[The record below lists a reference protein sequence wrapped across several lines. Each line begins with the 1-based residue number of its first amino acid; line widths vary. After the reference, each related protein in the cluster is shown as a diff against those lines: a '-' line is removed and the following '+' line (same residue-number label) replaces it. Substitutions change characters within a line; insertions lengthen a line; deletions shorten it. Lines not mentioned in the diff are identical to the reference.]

1 LSFIEFAYNRNVH
14 STTEFSPFEIVY
26 GFNPLTPMDLIPLPI
41 DERFSLDGN
50 RKARVVKTLHESVR
64 QQIEKRNRV
73 YATKANKGRKHV
85 VFQLGDWV
93 WVHMHKEKF
102 PAHRKSKLQPR
113 GDGPFQILERI
124 NDNAYKVD
132 LPGEYGDSAIFNVS
146 DLTLFDVGDDS
157 RSNPFEKR
165 GDDADQTNTKRN
177 HANDPLEVP
186 IGPITRARAKKL
198 KEALNGLVQNIWS
211 KMDLERLG
219 TFKEHEGQPLI
230 HLVQVQ
236 EEPNSCGTR
245 G

>member
-1 LSFIEFAYNRNVH
+1 
-14 STTEFSPFEIVY
+14 
-26 GFNPLTPMDLIPLPI
+26 
-41 DERFSLDGN
+41 
-50 RKARVVKTLHESVR
+50 
-64 QQIEKRNRV
+64 V

-85 VFQLGDWV
+85 VFQPGNWV
-93 WVHMHKEKF
+93 WVHMSKERF

-132 LPGEYGDSAIFNVS
+132 LPGEYGVSATFNVS

-157 RSNPFEKR
+157 RSNPFKER
-165 GDDADQTNTKRN
+165 GGDADQPNIKCN
-177 HANDPLEVP
+177 HANNPLKVP
-186 IGPITRARAKKL
+186 IWAITRPKAKKL
-198 KEALNGLVQNIWS
+198 KEALNGHVQNIWN
-211 KMDLERLG
+211 KIDIEGLR
-219 TFKEHEGQPLI
+219 TFKGHEVQLLI

>member
-1 LSFIEFAYNRNVH
+1 MSFIEFAYNSSVH
-14 STTEFSPFEIVY
+14 STTKFSPFEIVY
-26 GFNPLTPMDLIPLPI
+26 GFNNPLTPMDLIHLPI
-41 DERFSLDGN
+41 DERVSLDGN
-50 RKARVVKTLHESVR
+50 HKAQVMKTLYESVR

-85 VFQLGDWV
+85 VFQPGDWV
-93 WVHMHKEKF
+93 WVHIRKERF
-102 PAHRKSKLQPR
+102 PAYRKSKLQPR

-124 NDNAYKVD
+124 IDNAYKVD
-132 LPGEYGDSAIFNVS
+132 LPGEYGVSATFNVS

-157 RSNPFEKR
+157 RSNPFEER
-165 GDDADQTNTKRN
+165 GDDVDQPNTKCN
-177 HANDPLEVP
+177 HANDPLNE
-186 IGPITRARAKKL
+186 
-198 KEALNGLVQNIWS
+198 LVQNIWS
-211 KMDLERLG
+211 KMDLEGLG